1 METKMDATSGE
12 HEANPQLA
20 SAQKLLDE
28 ARKQLEAS
36 FRIYPVVGNTT
47 FAPTGELYRE
57 IVSGIRD
64 TFHDTAEAAVVAW
77 QKKADIYATR
87 FGPIEGKAPYTLYWR
102 IEPEI
107 DRSQGRWKVYSR
119 FLVSNKPVKFAA
131 RRSIKETSF
140 CFPAVRKG

>member
-1 METKMDATSGE
+1 MDATTGE

-20 SAQKLLDE
+20 NAQKLLDE

-36 FRIYPVVGNTT
+36 FRIYPVVGNTPI
-47 FAPTGELYRE
+47 APTGEPYRE
-57 IVSGIRD
+57 IVSGIRNII
-64 TFHDTAEAAVVAW
+64 HDTAEAAVAAW
-77 QKKADIYATR
+77 QKRADIHATR
-87 FGPIEGKAPYTLYWR
+87 FDPIKGEAPYTLYWR

-107 DRSQGRWKVYSR
+107 NKWQDKWRVYSR
-119 FLVSNKPVKFAA
+119 FLVSNKPAKFAA